1 MQKSSRNTRL
11 PNSDVQVGRR
21 RHARRPIG
29 HGLLFAAL
37 LLCGGCTHLNQWL
50 HNGFKVG
57 PDYGRPAAPVAEE
70 WIDLN
75 DSRVISESQGVDN
88 SAWWTVFDDPAI
100 DNLVGTSY
108 AQNLPLRVA
117 GLRVLEARAQ
127 RAIAAGLMFPQFQE
141 AFAQYQRIQVGKSGN
156 ALGLAAVPLR
166 AFDHWSTGFN
176 LGWEVDVW
184 GKFRRNL
191 ESADGNLDA
200 SIENYDDIL
209 VCLVADTAATYVEI
223 RAFQQ
228 RIEYARANVVT
239 QEGSLKIATS
249 RFENGAV
256 SELDVTQ
263 ARSNLGQT
271 QSLIPVLELGLRDAN
286 NRLCVLLGLP
296 PRDLTL
302 ELGEGPI
309 PQAPPQV
316 VVGIPAEL
324 LRRRPDVREAERRV
338 AIESAQI
345 GVATADLFPA
355 FTINGSLNW
364 QASKFSQMFSS
375 AANAGSIGPSFNWD
389 ILNYGRIVNNIRAQ
403 DARFQQLAV
412 QYQQTV
418 LSANAEVETAITSFL
433 KTQEEVAAL
442 LFSVTATERSVELAL
457 TQYREGAI
465 DFNRVF
471 NLQSTLVEQQDQ
483 LAAAQAN
490 VVTSLIRVYKALG
503 GGWQLRLA
511 DSQSTSE
518 PQDESLLFPE
528 LGEDDMADTQNIG
541 SRPT

>member
-1 MQKSSRNTRL
+1 MQQSSPNTRL
-11 PNSDVQVGRR
+11 LNSDVLVGRWR
-21 RHARRPIG
+21 QVRRPIG
-29 HGLLFAAL
+29 RCLLLAAV
-37 LLCGGCTHLNQWL
+37 LLCGGCTHLKQWL

-57 PDYGRPAAPVAEE
+57 PDYGRPAAPVADQ

-75 DSRVISESQGVDN
+75 DSRVISESQGVDD
-88 SAWWTVFDDPAI
+88 STWWTVFGDPAI
-100 DNLVGTSY
+100 DNLVQTSY

-141 AFAQYQRIQVGKSGN
+141 AFAAYQRIQLSNRGN
-156 ALGLAAVPLR
+156 NTGLGVPLR
-166 AFDHWSTGFN
+166 AFDFWVTGFN

-209 VCLVADTAATYVEI
+209 VCLVAETAATYVEI

-239 QEGSLKIATS
+239 QEGSLRIATS

-271 QSLIPVLELGLRDAN
+271 QALIPVLELGLRDAN

-296 PRDLTL
+296 PYDLTL
-302 ELGEGPI
+302 ELGEAPI

-338 AIESAQI
+338 ATQSAQI

-355 FTINGSLNW
+355 FSINGSLNW
-364 QASKFSQMFSS
+364 QASKFSQMFTS
-375 AANAGSIGPSFNWD
+375 AANAGFIGPSFNWD
-389 ILNYGRIVNNIRAQ
+389 ILNYGRIVNNIRVQ

-433 KTQEEVAAL
+433 KSQEEVAAL
-442 LFSVTATERSVELAL
+442 QFSVIATERSVELAL

-490 VVTSLIRVYKALG
+490 VATSLIRVYKALG

-511 DSQSTSE
+511 DGQSTSG
-518 PQDESLLFPE
+518 PQGESLLLPE
-528 LGEDDMADTQNIG
+528 SAEDNMPNMQDTG